1 MARKYKD
8 LDNDIEKIENGE
20 AVEANEA
27 VSEKDQLLALYD
39 ILKSRGIDSISKLE
53 VMIANCRD

>member
-8 LDNDIEKIENGE
+8 LENDIEKIEKGE